1 VVDVLVTEDD
11 DDLSRLSNLD
21 EEALKASMQRQ
32 SSRFG
37 WWSEVVPPEYGRI
50 NAGVGAYARAW
61 TAWHSRIARWQM
73 AWVASATPREP

>member
-37 WWSEVVPPEYGRI
+37 
-50 NAGVGAYARAW
+50 
-61 TAWHSRIARWQM
+61 
-73 AWVASATPREP
+73 